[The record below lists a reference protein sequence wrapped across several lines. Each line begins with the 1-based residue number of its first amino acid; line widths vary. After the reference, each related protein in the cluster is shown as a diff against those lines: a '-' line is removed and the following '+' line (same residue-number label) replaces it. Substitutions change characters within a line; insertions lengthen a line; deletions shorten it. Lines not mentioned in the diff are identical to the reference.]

1 MSASAEAP
9 AARPAGRSWWQAL
22 GAACQKTLVLL
33 FTLALTYLG
42 LLAATFFI
50 GRVIPVD
57 PALAV
62 AGDRAPEHVLQRVR
76 QELGLDQPL
85 WTQFSHYVGQV
96 LRGDLGSSILTS
108 NPVLEDLLKTFP
120 ATFELASAGIIIGV
134 GVGVPLGVWAAL
146 HQGRWPDHLARLL
159 GLMGHSIPIFWLGLM
174 GLLLFYA
181 QLGWVS
187 GPGRL
192 DVVHEFSVPRMS
204 GLLLLDTA
212 WAGQWE
218 AFGNALSHLALPA
231 SLLGFYALAYIS
243 RMTRAFMLNE
253 LSKEYILTARAK
265 GLAESRVVWWHAL
278 RNAAVPLVTVVAL
291 SYAALLEG
299 SVLTETVFA
308 WPGLGLY
315 ITHSLQNGDMN
326 AVLGGTLLVGSLFI
340 ALNLL
345 SDVLYRLL
353 DPRVRAP

>member
-22 GAACQKTLVLL
+22 GAACQQTLVLL

-85 WTQFSHYVGQV
+85 WNQFSHYVGQV

-134 GVGVPLGVWAAL
+134 GLGVPLGVWAAL

-340 ALNLL
+340 GLNML
-345 SDVLYRLL
+345 SDVMYRLL

>member
-9 AARPAGRSWWQAL
+9 AARSAGRSWWQAL
-22 GAACQKTLVLL
+22 GAACQQTLVLL
-33 FTLALTYLG
+33 CTLALTYLG